1 MSEREA
7 HDLATLN
14 MALFGFPDK
23 FSDYEAKHYLR
34 LVVIVLFYITIR
46 PIFVKIG
53 ERIQKTQYDEVSLR
67 KIAQA
72 AKERDEKELEEKVA
86 EAKKAEAEA
95 DTTSS
100 KKTGAES
107 SALKKADGKLKNRK
121 APSKTKASKQ
131 AGYPDMP
138 SDDDVS
144 DLLADA

>member
-1 MSEREA
+1 
-7 HDLATLN
+7 

-46 PIFVKIG
+46 PIFLKIG
-53 ERIQKTQYDEVSLR
+53 ERIQKTQYDEMSLR

-86 EAKKAEAEA
+86 EAKKAEIEA
-95 DTTSS
+95 ATS
-100 KKTGAES
+100 KKTEAES
-107 SALKKADGKLKNRK
+107 SALKKANGKLKNRK
-121 APSKTKASKQ
+121 APSKTQASNQ

-144 DLLADA
+144 DLLAES